1 MKNLLL
7 TAMLTLG
14 VASAFGLQGSYVEDE
29 IYVKFANYANGR
41 PLSGTMKKFILSKVG
56 AEEKAFY
63 PQIGWSRVKLNAR
76 GKVEAAVATLEK
88 ERYVRDAEPVFLREA
103 VATPNDP
110 LYVQQ
115 KWLRPI
121 QAPAAW
127 DLFKGSDSIVV
138 GILDTGVQLDHPDLE
153 NKLVPGEDLVTLDGD
168 PSDDN
173 GHGTLVAG
181 LVGADT
187 DNGVGVAGTDW
198 NALLMPL
205 KINMGGGIS
214 HSVEGILYAAD
225 NGCQVINMSYRGF
238 FRSQVEQDA
247 INYAFARQ
255 VIPVAA
261 AGNDSLKDTVAY
273 PAGLDNVLSVAA
285 SDDNDNQAGFTNYG
299 DWVDVAAPGVAT
311 LCTALGSGYSSP
323 SGTSMSSPVTAGV
336 ASLVLGY
343 SPTGTTN
350 AQVIDYIKRGADNI
364 GDFIKD
370 GRVNALK
377 SLQLVPKFQDRN
389 YGIVGMETLMGTHTA
404 GAGPDLSALD
414 SSVAMFAATKQQTM
428 RSPAAFTALTYDV
441 STDASQIEDLKVT
454 LNAFVNANRVTQM
467 IYVWDPSLNRWR
479 FLRAFPVSTLSAS
492 VDNEA
497 KISNAARYIDGN
509 GHFKIGIR
517 AFQPFGSANE
527 TFNFVMD
534 RVGISAKL
542 LIP

>member
-14 VASAFGLQGSYVEDE
+14 VASAFGIQGSYVDNE

-41 PLSGTMKKFILSKVG
+41 PLSATMKKFILSKVG
-56 AEEKAFY
+56 AEEKGFY

-76 GKVEAAVATLEK
+76 GNVEAAVATLEK
-88 ERYVRDAEPVFLREA
+88 ERYVRDAEPVFLRQV

-110 LYVQQ
+110 LFAQQ
-115 KWLRPI
+115 KWLLPI
-121 QAPAAW
+121 QAPQAW
-127 DLFKGSDSIVV
+127 DLFKGTDSITV
-138 GILDTGVQLDHPDLE
+138 GILDTGVQLDHPDLK

-168 PSDDN
+168 PSDDH

-181 LVGADT
+181 LVGAET
-187 DNGVGVAGTDW
+187 DNGVGVAGTDQ

-205 KINMGGGIS
+205 KVGSAGIS
-214 HSVEGILYAAD
+214 HSIEGILYAAD
-225 NGCQVINMSYRGF
+225 NGCHVINMSYGGF
-238 FRSQVEQDA
+238 GRSQAEQDA
-247 INYAFARQ
+247 VNYAFARN

-261 AGNDSLKDTVAY
+261 AGNDGLKDVIFY
-273 PAGLDNVLSVAA
+273 PAGLDNILSVAA
-285 SDDNDNQAGFTNYG
+285 SDDNDNQAGFTNFG

-311 LCTALGSGYSSP
+311 LCTALGSDYGRP

-343 SPTGTTN
+343 SPSGTTN
-350 AQVIDYIKRGADNI
+350 TQVIDYIKRGADKI

-370 GRVNALK
+370 GRVNANK
-377 SLQLVPKFQDRN
+377 SLQLVPKFEDRN
-389 YGIVGMETLMGTHTA
+389 YAIVALETLMGTHTA
-404 GAGPDLSALD
+404 GSSTDLGALD
-414 SSVAMFAATKQQTM
+414 SSVAMFAAAKQQTM
-428 RSPAAFTALTYDV
+428 RSPAAFNALTFDV
-441 STDASQIEDLKVT
+441 SADASQIDELRVT
-454 LNAFVNANRVTQM
+454 LNSFVNANRVTQM

-497 KISNAARYIDGN
+497 KISSAARYIDGN
-509 GHFKIGIR
+509 GHIKIGVR

-527 TFNFVMD
+527 TFNYVMD

-542 LIP
+542 LIR

>member
-56 AEEKAFY
+56 AQEMAFY

-115 KWLRPI
+115 KWFKPI

-187 DNGVGVAGTDW
+187 DNGIGVAGTDW

-205 KINMGGGIS
+205 KVGSGGIT

-323 SGTSMSSPVTAGV
+323 SGT
-336 ASLVLGY
+336 
-343 SPTGTTN
+343 
-350 AQVIDYIKRGADNI
+350 
-364 GDFIKD
+364 
-370 GRVNALK
+370 
-377 SLQLVPKFQDRN
+377 
-389 YGIVGMETLMGTHTA
+389 
-404 GAGPDLSALD
+404 
-414 SSVAMFAATKQQTM
+414 
-428 RSPAAFTALTYDV
+428 
-441 STDASQIEDLKVT
+441 
-454 LNAFVNANRVTQM
+454 
-467 IYVWDPSLNRWR
+467 
-479 FLRAFPVSTLSAS
+479 
-492 VDNEA
+492 
-497 KISNAARYIDGN
+497 
-509 GHFKIGIR
+509 
-517 AFQPFGSANE
+517 
-527 TFNFVMD
+527 
-534 RVGISAKL
+534 
-542 LIP
+542 